1 MIYFE
6 KSQPA
11 PECLEREKS
20 KASGDY
26 KCDDVLDRLQID
38 FCNKCYICE
47 MSSPPSINVEH
58 FVPHENDVDLKFSWD
73 NLFWSCAH
81 CNNIK
86 LARFKN
92 LWNCTRK
99 NDSVELRL
107 RLTCNP
113 FPHEQVRIE
122 ALDSDT
128 RTIETMVLLEEVY
141 NGTTKLK
148 TMEAANIR
156 DALLREIQ
164 DFQELLFYYFDLK
177 PIGDKA
183 MVLSRIEG
191 HLHRKS
197 SFTAIKR
204 WIIRDNPIM
213 YAKLGYL
220 LAE

>member
-11 PECLEREKS
+11 PECLAREKS

-26 KCDDVLDRLQID
+26 KCGDVLDRLQTD

-58 FVPHENDVDLKFSWD
+58 FVPHENDVDHKFSWD

-81 CNNIK
+81 CNNSK

-92 LWNCTRK
+92 LLNCTRK
-99 NDSVELRL
+99 DDGVELRL
-107 RLTCNP
+107 RQTCNP

-122 ALDSDT
+122 ALDDDA
-128 RTIETMVLLEEVY
+128 RTIETKILLEEVY
-141 NGTTKLK
+141 NGTTRLK

-156 DALLREIQ
+156 DTLLLEIQ
-164 DFQELLFYYFDLK
+164 DFQELLIYFFELK
-177 PIGDKA
+177 PFGDKA
-183 MVLSRIEG
+183 MILGRIEG
-191 HLHRKS
+191 HLNRKS

-204 WIIRDNPIM
+204 WIIRDNPVM
-213 YAKLGYL
+213 YAKLGHL
-220 LAE
+220 LTA

>member
-20 KASGDY
+20 KANGDY
-26 KCDDVLDRLQID
+26 KCDDVLDRLKCD

-47 MSSPPSINVEH
+47 MSSPQSINVEH
-58 FVPHENDVDLKFSWD
+58 FVPHENNVDLKFSWD

-81 CNNIK
+81 CNNSK

-92 LWNCTRK
+92 LLNCTQK
-99 NDSVELRL
+99 DDSVELRL
-107 RLTCNP
+107 RQTCNP
-113 FPHEQVRIE
+113 FPFERVRIE
-122 ALDSDT
+122 ALDNDA
-128 RTIETMVLLEEVY
+128 RTIETKLLLEEVY

-177 PIGDKA
+177 PFGDKA
-183 MVLSRIEG
+183 IVLGRIEG
-191 HLHRKS
+191 HLDRKS
-197 SFTAIKR
+197 SFTSIKR
-204 WIIRDNPIM
+204 WIIRDNPSM
-213 YAKLGYL
+213 YAELGYL

>member
-26 KCDDVLDRLQID
+26 KCDDVLDRLKSD
-38 FCNKCYICE
+38 FYNKCYICE

-58 FVPHENDVDLKFSWD
+58 FVPHENNVDLKFSWD

-81 CNNIK
+81 CNNSK
-86 LARFKN
+86 QARFKN
-92 LWNCTRK
+92 LLNCTQK
-99 NDSVELRL
+99 DDAVELRL
-107 RLTCNP
+107 RQTCNP
-113 FPHEQVRIE
+113 FPCERVRIE
-122 ALDSDT
+122 ALDNDA
-128 RTIETMVLLEEVY
+128 RTIETMRLLDEAY

-148 TMEAANIR
+148 TMESANIR
-156 DALLREIQ
+156 DALLLEIQ
-164 DFQELLFYYFDLK
+164 EFQELLFYYFGLK
-177 PIGDKA
+177 PFGDKA
-183 MVLSRIEG
+183 MVLGRIQG
-191 HLHRKS
+191 HLNRQS

-204 WIIRDNPIM
+204 WVIRDNPIM
-213 YAKLGYL
+213 CEELGYL